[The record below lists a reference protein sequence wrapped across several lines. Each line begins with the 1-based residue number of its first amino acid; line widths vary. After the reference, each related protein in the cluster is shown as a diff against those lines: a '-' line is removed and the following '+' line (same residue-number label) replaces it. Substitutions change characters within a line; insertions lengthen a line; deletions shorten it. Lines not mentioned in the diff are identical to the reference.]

1 MFDNLGGHLSTAA
14 WQKVLI
20 LDRYLLRQFLQIF
33 AICFCSLAGL
43 YIVIDAFGNLDD
55 FIKFSGEHGSLWK
68 IMGEYYGYRTIG
80 FFDRTSGILTLIA
93 AMFTIAM
100 FQRFNEVIAL
110 QAAGIPKWRII
121 KPVVG
126 AVIAIAI
133 LAALNREIVI
143 SSLRERFSRNAQD
156 LGGEAGKELEPRR
169 DARTNILI
177 RGKQTYANHQRIEKP
192 AFLLPTALGDYGK
205 QLIASD
211 GFYLPAD
218 SQHPGGYLLKNVSQ
232 PKAIDSKPSLTLGD
246 DPIILTRHD
255 YSWLEKD
262 DCFVVSDVNFEY
274 LASSADWRSNASLPD
289 LIASLRNPSLNFGA
303 DMRVAIHARI
313 VQPVLDVV
321 LLFLG
326 LPLVLSRNSR
336 NLFLAIGLCVLV
348 VVVFYLVVLGCQY
361 LGTSYLVSPA
371 LAAWLPLLIF
381 VPIAVAMSQPLRE

>member
-1 MFDNLGGHLSTAA
+1 M
-14 WQKVLI
+14 LI

-55 FIKFSGEHGSLWK
+55 FIRFSADHGSLWK

-93 AMFTIAM
+93 AMFTIAT
-100 FQRFNEVIAL
+100 FQRFNELTAL

-121 KPVVG
+121 KPVVA
-126 AVIAIAI
+126 AVILIAI

-143 SSLRERFSRNAQD
+143 NSLRDRFSRNAQD
-156 LGGEAGKELEPRR
+156 LGGEAGKELAPRR
-169 DARTNILI
+169 DARTDILI
-177 RGKQTYANHQRIEKP
+177 RGKQTFANHQHIEKP
-192 AFLLPTALGDYGK
+192 SFMLPKELSEYSP
-205 QLIASD
+205 QLIAAD
-211 GFYLPAD
+211 AYYLPAD
-218 SQHPGGYLLKNVSQ
+218 QQHPGGYLMKQVSL
-232 PKAIDSKPSLTLGD
+232 PKAIDSKPSLKLGD
-246 DPIILTRHD
+246 EPIILTRHD
-255 YSWLEKD
+255 YPWLDKD
-262 DCFVVSDVNFEY
+262 DCFVVSDVTFEY
-274 LASSADWRSNASLPD
+274 LATAADWRQNASLFD

-313 VQPVLDVV
+313 VQPALDVL

-336 NLFLAIGLCVLV
+336 NLFLAIGLCVVV

-361 LGTSYLVSPA
+361 LGTSYLISPA

-381 VPIAVAMSQPLRE
+381 VPMAVAMSQPLRE